1 MRILRNH
8 AIKTIKTIFLS
19 LSFFLILQNVSFA
32 GIAVEPT
39 IIEMVLESE
48 GSNAGVYTIRNEG
61 DAGVSIKVEIEDW
74 LALKTGVAGIPLSDW
89 LKVEPMEFD
98 LGPKEEKQVNY
109 TVNIPKDYNKEVVAM
124 VFFGTTEKYEGDYSI
139 TSRIGASIYAVR
151 TGNINL
157 DCSIKNMEIRRQ
169 EMKDE
174 AGNVTGIPTIFNFD
188 IENTGNVHL
197 RPTGNLIISQADNT
211 TYDIDV
217 PRDFAI
223 YPGLDVWYAVR
234 WDKMDIAPG
243 KYRGDLKLNYGN
255 MYNIT
260 KIIEKSFEFEVK
272 KDGTV
277 ALIKQ

>member
-124 VFFGTTEKYEGDYSI
+124 VFF
-139 TSRIGASIYAVR
+139 A
-151 TGNINL
+151 
-157 DCSIKNMEIRRQ
+157 
-169 EMKDE
+169 
-174 AGNVTGIPTIFNFD
+174 
-188 IENTGNVHL
+188 
-197 RPTGNLIISQADNT
+197 
-211 TYDIDV
+211 
-217 PRDFAI
+217 
-223 YPGLDVWYAVR
+223 
-234 WDKMDIAPG
+234 
-243 KYRGDLKLNYGN
+243 
-255 MYNIT
+255 
-260 KIIEKSFEFEVK
+260 
-272 KDGTV
+272 
-277 ALIKQ
+277 